1 MKKAPVQNSNESPQ
15 QGHDNTI
22 TTKAG
27 RRGASSLW
35 FAIRTL
41 NGVQLTGDDVR
52 ILSEA
57 LADLQAIL
65 GGAL

>member
-1 MKKAPVQNSNESPQ
+1 MKKSQPIPQPAPDKANN
-15 QGHDNTI
+15 NTI
-22 TTKAG
+22 TTKSG

-35 FAIRTL
+35 YAERTL
-41 NGVQLTGDDVR
+41 TGKQLTPDDIA

-65 GGAL
+65 GGAS

>member
-1 MKKAPVQNSNESPQ
+1 MKKAPVQNSNESPER
-15 QGHDNTI
+15 GHGTTI
-22 TTKAG
+22 TTKSG

-41 NGVQLTGDDVR
+41 NGVQLAGDDIR

-65 GGAL
+65 EGAL

>member
-1 MKKAPVQNSNESPQ
+1 MKKAPVQNSNESPG

-22 TTKAG
+22 TTKSG

-41 NGVQLTGDDVR
+41 NGVQLTVDDVR
-52 ILSEA
+52 VLSEA
-57 LADLQAIL
+57 LADLQVIL
-65 GGAL
+65 EDAL